1 MAKRFLTPINLPSR
15 STDPATASDGDLYFN
30 TSSDVIKVYYNSG
43 WNPISS
49 ETIII
54 SDTPPESP
62 IEGQLWYESDS
73 GDLFIRYD
81 DTWVQTG
88 GGGGGGGGSEV
99 FYQDDAPTSPAIG
112 DIWVDANEAI
122 VAVNS
127 NQFILRS
134 GDSFLG
140 LISGINPTE
149 PENLTTKSYVD
160 GFMPKSGGTFSGAV
174 SGIAP
179 TLSAHLATKDYVDNN
194 LPAPTESGFN
204 PFFLGGM

>member
-1 MAKRFLTPINLPSR
+1 MAKRFLTPINMPSR
-15 STDPATASDGDLYFN
+15 TTDPATASDGDLYFN
-30 TSSDVIKVYYNSG
+30 TSLNVIKVYYDLA
-43 WNPISS
+43 WNAISS
-49 ETIII
+49 ESIII
-54 SDTPPESP
+54 SDTPPESSTD
-62 IEGQLWYESDS
+62 GQLWYESDS

-81 DTWVQTG
+81 GAWVQTG
-88 GGGGGGGGSEV
+88 GGGGGGGGSSV
-99 FYQDDAPTSPAIG
+99 LYQDDAPLSPAIG

-140 LISGINPTE
+140 LISGITPTE

-174 SGIAP
+174 SGITP
-179 TLSAHLATKDYVDNN
+179 TLSAHLATKNYVDNTIPPPVDTG
-194 LPAPTESGFN
+194 LN